1 MEPLSAE
8 NEEVLRLFAIAAA
21 CIGAILTTIY
31 SLTHGIFAVFSFL
44 YLLPIILV
52 VYFYP
57 RRAVIF
63 SLVISVMYIGIVYL
77 LGESNLTMIAISTAW
92 FAIFI
97 TVGVVAASYA
107 NQLVEERT
115 RMHHVLDNSQDGIFC
130 FDPRTRTIREINAKC
145 ARWLRYERK
154 DLFGKNVSLVWP
166 DEREFEQFLDDMKR
180 GSQGAESEVRFQ
192 AYDGTTLR
200 FIISPVLV
208 SREHVLCSVIDITG
222 TKIAD
227 EEIRRTLDELEEQV
241 KARTADLE
249 RINEQLRAEILER
262 RRAENTILAGE
273 NLPEGDRKK

>member
-1 MEPLSAE
+1 MDSLSAE

-63 SLVISVMYIGIVYL
+63 SLVISVTYIGIVYL
-77 LGESNLTMIAISTAW
+77 LGESNLSMIAISTAW

-130 FDPRTRTIREINAKC
+130 FDPRTGIIREINVKC
-145 ARWLRYERK
+145 AHWLDYDRME
-154 DLFGKNVSLVWP
+154 LSGKSVSIVWP
-166 DEREFEQFLDDMKR
+166 DKREYGQFLEDIKK
-180 GSQGAESEVRFQ
+180 SPQGAESEVRFQ
-192 AYDGTTLR
+192 AKDGTTQR
-200 FIISPVLV
+200 FIISAVLAT
-208 SREHVLCSVIDITG
+208 RERILCSVSDFTG
-222 TKIAD
+222 SKSAD
-227 EEIRRTLDELEEQV
+227 EEIQRTLDELEQQV
-241 KARTADLE
+241 RARTSHLE
-249 RINEQLRAEILER
+249 KINEQLRAEILER
-262 RRAENTILAGE
+262 RRTESTILTGE
-273 NLPEGDRKK
+273 DLREEERR